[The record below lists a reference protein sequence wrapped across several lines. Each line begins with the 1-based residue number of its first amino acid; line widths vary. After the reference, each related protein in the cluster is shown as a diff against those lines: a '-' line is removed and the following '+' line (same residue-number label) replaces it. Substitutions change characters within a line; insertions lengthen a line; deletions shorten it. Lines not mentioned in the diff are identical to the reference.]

1 MSEKKNYPEEFEKY
15 YKDHEQE
22 LIETAPSVLRE
33 ERKNNGKMNTT
44 GDWLLF
50 IVPFFVGIGFMNA
63 HLIKAEMLNFIIGLI
78 VVVVSFGI
86 AMMIRPYITGK
97 RSIADIDADIKDY
110 FLAVYDK
117 EGLDGIKKA
126 AAQ

>member
-1 MSEKKNYPEEFEKY
+1 MSETKYPVEFEQYWKT
-15 YKDHEQE
+15 HEQQ
-22 LIETAPSVLRE
+22 LINVAPSVLRE

-50 IVPFFVGIGFMNA
+50 IVPFFVGIGFMNT
-63 HLIKAEMLNFIIGLI
+63 HIIKSEMVNLIIGLI
-78 VVVVSFGI
+78 VVVVCFGI

-110 FLAVYDK
+110 FLAVYNEK
-117 EGLDGIKKA
+117 GLQGLEKLAK
-126 AAQ
+126 